1 MKPRKNIEIPL
12 TAGLEIVVFLPSIWM
27 QTFAA
32 ISRSLT
38 KLKEDILFSLIA
50 LAIIGNFI
58 YRCFDERAKI
68 KLTSHR
74 YISLPF
80 VKGPHSN
87 CYLDRSHVESRYF
100 LPLGH
105 FTGYDR
111 QIKASKVFI
120 LFGIIII
127 LFSLRFSHS
136 RACAHFT
143 DRFDVIG
150 SQISSIHLLR

>member
-58 YRCFDERAKI
+58 YRCFDERAKLNLLRI
-68 KLTSHR
+68 DIFPYLLLRGLT
-74 YISLPF
+74 LTATLTEAMF
-80 VKGPHSN
+80 
-87 CYLDRSHVESRYF
+87 SHVISF
-100 LPLGH
+100 L
-105 FTGYDR
+105 
-111 QIKASKVFI
+111 
-120 LFGIIII
+120 
-127 LFSLRFSHS
+127 
-136 RACAHFT
+136 
-143 DRFDVIG
+143 
-150 SQISSIHLLR
+150 

>member
-1 MKPRKNIEIPL
+1 M
-12 TAGLEIVVFLPSIWM
+12 EIVVFLPSIWM

-32 ISRSLT
+32 ISRSLM
-38 KLKEDILFSLIA
+38 KLEEDILRIFTFT
-50 LAIIGNFI
+50 IIGNFI
-58 YRCFDERAKI
+58 PVFSCTAK
-68 KLTSHR
+68 LNFTSHR

-100 LPLGH
+100 LLLSH
-105 FTGYDR
+105 FKGYDR
-111 QIKASKVFI
+111 QIKASKMYI
-120 LFGIIII
+120 LFGIILT
-127 LFSLRFSHS
+127 LFLRFSHS

-150 SQISSIHLLR
+150 SQISSIYLQR